1 MIEREM
7 LVVVPL
13 GVTMALGAML
23 IAAVRAP
30 EVLVP
35 VGLAMVSVVAF
46 GSLMGV
52 TLPFILTK
60 LRLDPAAAS
69 TPLITSLADIGG
81 VIIYFGI
88 ATWYLGIG

>member
-1 MIEREM
+1 
-7 LVVVPL
+7 
-13 GVTMALGAML
+13 MALGAML